1 MRPAPPAAGA
11 VAAGAL
17 GAAGPYGPTPLPG
30 DELHAAIITAPAIAA
45 GTASS
50 IRGRRLSACKLESRF
65 LVSVFMRVS
74 WWYLVGVR

>member
-1 MRPAPPAAGA
+1 M
-11 VAAGAL
+11 
-17 GAAGPYGPTPLPG
+17 
-30 DELHAAIITAPAIAA
+30 A

-65 LVSVFMRVS
+65 LVSVFMCVS